1 MIARRILPL
10 ILLALPALAQ
20 TDLIFPWVTNNASFR
35 GTLVVDNLNATA
47 VDLTLSAQRELD
59 ATDAVKS
66 QTITVTLAALEQ
78 WVIDAGTAFDQ
89 MGDGSAFMV
98 RLTSTANNLAG
109 AFVNVGT
116 QSASGSSPSQT
127 NVFRASEVAD
137 TWLFSYLYNG
147 DGFSAP
153 VVINLGNTAAVV
165 TLYAYQGGAR
175 VAETQF
181 TVQPGAPFADV
192 AANLFPTL
200 TGEYYMVAHAEGGQ
214 LLGSAFLFNALLE
227 PAMANATPLANLPEE
242 PDSQAEVSFAT
253 QIQPILTA
261 SCGGS
266 GSSCH
271 LNGGRE
277 KGLILDAGQAYGH
290 MVNVKSTVISSETL
304 IIPSDAD
311 DSYLFRKLQAVG
323 NGVFYA
329 GKRMPDGGPFLGDEQ
344 LNLIRSWILQGAKDN

>member
-1 MIARRILPL
+1 MNARRFLPL

-35 GTLVVDNLNATA
+35 GTLVVDNLNASA
-47 VDLTLSAQRELD
+47 VELTLTAQRELD
-59 ATDAVKS
+59 AADAVKT
-66 QTITVTLAALEQ
+66 QTITVTIDPLGQ
-78 WVIDAGTAFDQ
+78 WVVDAGAAFDQ
-89 MGDGSAFMV
+89 MGDGSAFTV
-98 RLTSTANNLAG
+98 RLTSAANNLAG

-127 NVFRASEVAD
+127 GVLRAADAAD

-153 VVINLGNTAAVV
+153 VVINLGATAAIV

-181 TVQPGAPFADV
+181 TVQPGAPWADV
-192 AANLFPTL
+192 AANIFPTL
-200 TGEYYMVAHAEGGQ
+200 SGEFFMVAHAEGAA
-214 LLGSAFLFNALLE
+214 LLCSSFLFNELLE

-242 PDSQAEVSFAT
+242 PNSQAEVSFAN

-261 SCGGS
+261 SCGGA

-277 KGLILDAGQAYGH
+277 KGLVLDAGQAYGH
-290 MVNVKSTVISSETL
+290 MVNAKSTVISSETL
-304 IIPSDAD
+304 IIPGDPD

-329 GKRMPDGGPFLGDEQ
+329 GKRMPDGGPFLGEEQ
-344 LNLIRSWILQGAKDN
+344 LGLIRSWILQGAQDN